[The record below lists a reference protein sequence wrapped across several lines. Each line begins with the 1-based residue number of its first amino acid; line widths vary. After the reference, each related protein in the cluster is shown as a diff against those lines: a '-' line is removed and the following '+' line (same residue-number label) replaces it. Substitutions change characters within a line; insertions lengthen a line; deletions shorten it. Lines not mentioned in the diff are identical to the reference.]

1 MELVS
6 LSPQVITCHSMV
18 IQRVLKTK
26 HVMDVNKPVHRPYIF
41 SSKSVK
47 REREKIYRGG
57 FIDRQRKGE
66 AHADV
71 FQKNEKKNKTS
82 SVYRLDV
89 NGRRTLR
96 SVLAISF
103 QRP

>member
-1 MELVS
+1 
-6 LSPQVITCHSMV
+6 MV

-71 FQKNEKKNKTS
+71 FQKNEKKKKTS

>member
-1 MELVS
+1 
-6 LSPQVITCHSMV
+6 
-18 IQRVLKTK
+18 
-26 HVMDVNKPVHRPYIF
+26 MDVNKPVHRPYIF

-47 REREKIYRGG
+47 HEREKIYRGG
-57 FIDRQRKGE
+57 FIDRQSKGE

-89 NGRRTLR
+89 SGRR

>member
-1 MELVS
+1 MSIS
-6 LSPQVITCHSMV
+6 LSTDP
-18 IQRVLKTK
+18 L
-26 HVMDVNKPVHRPYIF
+26 F
-41 SSKSVK
+41 SLQSPSSASDC
-47 REREKIYRGG
+47 GG

-71 FQKNEKKNKTS
+71 FQKNEKKNETS